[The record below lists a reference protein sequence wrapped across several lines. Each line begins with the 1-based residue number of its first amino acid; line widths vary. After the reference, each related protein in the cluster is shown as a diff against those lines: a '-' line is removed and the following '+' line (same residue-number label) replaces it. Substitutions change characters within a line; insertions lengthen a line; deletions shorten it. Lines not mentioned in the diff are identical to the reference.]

1 MHLDITKYIKSCK
14 IEKLEIINN
23 IGIISLYNID
33 DLVIYNEV
41 SDVEFNIACTRCS
54 KTVFTC
60 THYKYLVELIFTDIN
75 EIKSEKVFLNVHD
88 DFEINL
94 CKTEFN
100 GNLMFNIKHIETGNV
115 YLYTLDFSSKAM
127 ILIKRSFYIIKN

>member
-1 MHLDITKYIKSCK
+1 M
-14 IEKLEIINN
+14 
-23 IGIISLYNID
+23 
-33 DLVIYNEV
+33 VIYNEV
-41 SDVEFNIACTRCS
+41 SDDEFNIACTRCS

-75 EIKSEKVFLNVHD
+75 EINSVKVFLNVHD

-94 CKTEFN
+94 CKEEFN